1 MFNLVSG
8 RVSEVFNELA
18 GNPNVGMVSVTGSVE
33 RGICVM
39 ELAAKNI
46 SKVSLELG
54 GKAPA
59 IVMDDADIEFVI
71 VQKGY
76 MFMKK

>member
-18 GNPNVGMVSVTGSVE
+18 GNPKVGMVSVNGSVE
-33 RGICVM
+33 TGTYVM
-39 ELAAKNI
+39 ESAAKNTT
-46 SKVSLELG
+46 KVSLKLG
-54 GKAPA
+54 GKNPA
-59 IVMDDADIEFVI
+59 IVMDDANIEFVI
-71 VQKGY
+71 VQKRY